1 MPLRMGRK
9 QRRVDPRPGF
19 RAAAVIERP
28 RGLRGELKALPLTD
42 FPERFAAGARVWIRA
57 EERTIA
63 SSRWTADRVY
73 LTVLGIDDR
82 EAAETLRGELVEIP
96 DEQRPPADQGLYYI
110 DDIEGSA
117 VSDVAGRE
125 LGRVREVLRTGA
137 NDVWIVD
144 RGAQPDLLIPALRDV
159 VKDVDVAAGAIVVDL
174 PDGLLAEPHDA
185 GMSADGTANGGG
197 V

>member
-9 QRRVDPRPGF
+9 PRRVDPRPGY
-19 RAAAVIERP
+19 RAAALIERP

-42 FPERFAAGARVWIRA
+42 FPERFASGARVWIGA
-57 EERTIA
+57 QERTIA
-63 SSRWTADRVY
+63 ASRWTGDRVY

-82 EAAETLRGELVEIP
+82 ETAETLRGELVEIP
-96 DEQRPPADQGLYYI
+96 DQQRPPADQGLYYV
-110 DDIEGSA
+110 DDIEGLL
-117 VSDVAGRE
+117 VNDINGNQFGRI
-125 LGRVREVLRTGA
+125 REVLRTGA

-159 VKDVDVAAGAIVVDL
+159 IKEVDLAAGAIVVDL
-174 PDGLLAEPHDA
+174 PDGLLTEPSEA
-185 GMSADGTANGGG
+185 GSGG

>member
-9 QRRVDPRPGF
+9 PRRVDPRPGY
-19 RAAAVIERP
+19 RAAALIERP

-42 FPERFAAGARVWIRA
+42 FPERFAPGARVWIGA

-63 SSRWTADRVY
+63 ASRWTGDRVY

-82 EAAETLRGELVEIP
+82 ETAETLRGELVEIP
-96 DEQRPPADQGLYYI
+96 DQQRPPADQGLYYV
-110 DDIEGSA
+110 DDIEGLA
-117 VSDVAGRE
+117 VSDIAGRD

-159 VKDVDVAAGAIVVDL
+159 IKKVDLAAGAIVVDL
-174 PDGLLAEPHDA
+174 PDGLLPEPSEEA
-185 GMSADGTANGGG
+185 PAGG